1 MNLWGEEFVVEST
14 PEKAKKLLDKIN
26 NPKQIKKKPK
36 SNGVNIEERLISI
49 QENVIK
55 ILGKYADS
63 TITIKSIE
71 EYQDYIEKCKQVGIV
86 ALDTETNNSLDPLTC
101 TLMGLCLYAP
111 GLPAAY
117 VPVNHKNRFTDE
129 RLPWQIGR
137 ASCRERV

>member
-71 EYQDYIEKCKQVGIV
+71 EYQDYIEKCNAPTMPLAGILTEFWPYPICF
-86 ALDTETNNSLDPLTC
+86 ALKNN
-101 TLMGLCLYAP
+101 
-111 GLPAAY
+111 
-117 VPVNHKNRFTDE
+117 V
-129 RLPWQIGR
+129 
-137 ASCRERV
+137 